1 MLTTIQVTRG
11 LLGREIIMK
20 GIQFSKDLLGIYSA
34 YIIVWERLEPME
46 ALIKWW

>member
-1 MLTTIQVTRG
+1 MLTTIQETRG
-11 LLGREIIMK
+11 LLGRGIIMK
-20 GIQFSKDLLGIYSA
+20 GIQFSEDLLGTDSA